1 MAVRAVLCNDPR
13 SGCGR
18 TLLSQLEFAKR
29 AKVAQERNPAIETL
43 KTIAKDPD
51 VPVTEVLE

>member
-1 MAVRAVLCNDPR
+1 MRAVLCNDPH

-18 TLLSQLEFAKR
+18 ALLSQLEFAKR
-29 AKVAQERNPAIETL
+29 AKVAQERNAAIETL
-43 KTIAKDPD
+43 KTIAKDPG

>member
-1 MAVRAVLCNDPR
+1 MRAVLCNDSH

-18 TLLSQLEFAKR
+18 ALLSQLEFAKQ

-43 KTIAKDPD
+43 KTIAKDPG